1 MTEEKDQPTETPSG
15 QKFFDNL
22 FLLAALSILIS
33 LVVYNIWGIIELFT
47 RQPLP

>member
-1 MTEEKDQPTETPSG
+1 MTEEENQPTETPAG

-33 LVVYNIWGIIELFT
+33 LAAYNIWGIIELFT
-47 RQPLP
+47 RPPLP